1 MTSKATAKKMYE
13 YYTKQIDRLIEAQ
26 EALTSG
32 GVKSYTLGDMQITR
46 FDMSRLSK
54 EIEKA
59 VEMQSKYEAIMKGKP
74 VRAMAAIVPTDIPT
88 RALLTK
94 SVPCGRSIRF
104 PQAPWRT
111 SILTISLSVKGEECC
126 IWRRRWLPPQ

>member
-1 MTSKATAKKMYE
+1 MYE

-59 VEMQSKYEAIMKGKP
+59 VEIFMSSLINGVTKNMKNKIEYIFP
-74 VRAMAAIVPTDIPT
+74 ILLIILDLAAAAVYASQKDW
-88 RALLTK
+88 K
-94 SVPCGRSIRF
+94 K
-104 PQAPWRT
+104 
-111 SILTISLSVKGEECC
+111 TIYWIAAAVLNAAVTF
-126 IWRRRWLPPQ
+126 

>member
-59 VEMQSKYEAIMKGKP
+59 VEMQSKYEASMKGKP
-74 VRAMAAIVPTDIPT
+74 VRAMAAIVPTD
-88 RALLTK
+88 K
-94 SVPCGRSIRF
+94 
-104 PQAPWRT
+104 
-111 SILTISLSVKGEECC
+111 
-126 IWRRRWLPPQ
+126 